1 MKLDYSSLSRAS
13 RGLQEIGGKI
23 YEYGMKE
30 VEKQRDAERVTE
42 AIRAKIEFNEAYGQA
57 VERMRSASLEEL
69 RSTNFLEDVDN
80 QINERIGNV
89 KDPELRAIMLRD
101 AGTAKV
107 NAAEQHRAIYYRK
120 NLEDQQA
127 TSLRNTQR
135 LVSLAISAAPTPQAP
150 SQADAWK
157 QVEEEHI
164 RTLAAMRMTGIW
176 TAEQEYALA
185 KRFYRETGEAL
196 IAQDPKKAE
205 AFINQFKDAIEGDDY
220 RKMKTLLDQKLKE
233 KKSFDAYEALHKE
246 FEGDPHKMRAALM
259 DPQTARKYEL
269 DPSGIRETENLIS
282 DLEKTRAAVFEKT
295 EAGYVSMA
303 ADGKLKKSQIIA
315 DLNAGRISPVKAQH
329 WIDKLDR
336 DRDEKT
342 DWMAYVKV
350 EDKILRGA
358 ATIDDI
364 TRASGIGWKDRAR
377 LMSTLY
383 TRARETNRESEKAA
397 KDYIKSQLV
406 TTGPLGNPL
415 PAEWERVY
423 MAYQALDNYSD
434 EARKAGKPWTLDQ
447 YMDYAKKLANHYRP
461 TIQSKVQ
468 DQMSALQGTPSPGAI
483 GSASQEK
490 PATPTQKGPA
500 KRKPGETIDEYLR
513 RTQGGR

>member
-220 RKMKTLLDQKLKE
+220 RKMKTLLDRKLKE

-246 FEGDPHKMRAALM
+246 FEA
-259 DPQTARKYEL
+259 
-269 DPSGIRETENLIS
+269 
-282 DLEKTRAAVFEKT
+282 TR
-295 EAGYVSMA
+295 
-303 ADGKLKKSQIIA
+303 
-315 DLNAGRISPVKAQH
+315 
-329 WIDKLDR
+329 
-336 DRDEKT
+336 
-342 DWMAYVKV
+342 
-350 EDKILRGA
+350 
-358 ATIDDI
+358 
-364 TRASGIGWKDRAR
+364 TR
-377 LMSTLY
+377 
-383 TRARETNRESEKAA
+383 
-397 KDYIKSQLV
+397 
-406 TTGPLGNPL
+406 
-415 PAEWERVY
+415 
-423 MAYQALDNYSD
+423 
-434 EARKAGKPWTLDQ
+434 
-447 YMDYAKKLANHYRP
+447 
-461 TIQSKVQ
+461 
-468 DQMSALQGTPSPGAI
+468 
-483 GSASQEK
+483 
-490 PATPTQKGPA
+490 
-500 KRKPGETIDEYLR
+500 
-513 RTQGGR
+513 